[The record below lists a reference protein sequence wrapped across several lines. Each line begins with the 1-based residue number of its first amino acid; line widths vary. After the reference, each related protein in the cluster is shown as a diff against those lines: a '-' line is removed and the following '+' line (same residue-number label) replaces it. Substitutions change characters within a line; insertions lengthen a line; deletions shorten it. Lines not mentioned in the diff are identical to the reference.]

1 MSVYDIH
8 GLTTKGPV
16 RQANEDHILVGRFI
30 KSDGAVGVRIE
41 TDDEYLG
48 VQGLVCAV
56 ADGVGGEAGGATA
69 SKLAI
74 QSVDAQ
80 FYGVEKTGG
89 LLGKCRE
96 ALTAAG
102 QRANQTL
109 LSVQASRPALG
120 RMGCTLSGVCL
131 TSEGFL
137 VFNAGDSRVYRLR
150 DAILRQLTSD
160 DSVAAMAVTSGAMSA
175 GEAEVSETR
184 HTIVNLVGSQS
195 FKLQVTDGPEFRDGD
210 ALLVCTDGVHDLVP
224 LEELESL
231 LANAAEARL
240 MAERVVE
247 GAVARG
253 GRDNI
258 SLVVVRKVAGAPPIA
273 AEQAAAEAPPI
284 LKS

>member
-16 RQANEDHILVGRFI
+16 RQANEDHILVGRFM
-30 KSDGAVGVRIE
+30 KNDGGVSVRIE
-41 TDDEYLG
+41 ADDEYLA

-109 LSVQASRPALG
+109 LSVQASRPELG

-160 DSVAAMAVTSGAMSA
+160 DSVAAIAVSSGAMSA
-175 GEAEVSETR
+175 AEAEVSQAR
-184 HTIVNLVGSQS
+184 HTIVNLVGRQS
-195 FKLQVTDGPEFRDGD
+195 FQLHVTDGPEFRDGD

-231 LANAAEARL
+231 LAQAPEARL
-240 MAERVVE
+240 MAERLAE
-247 GAVARG
+247 RAVTRG

-258 SLVVVRKVAGAPPIA
+258 SLIVVRKVAESPPEGGGHA
-273 AEQAAAEAPPI
+273 AQPPPMRHV
-284 LKS
+284 